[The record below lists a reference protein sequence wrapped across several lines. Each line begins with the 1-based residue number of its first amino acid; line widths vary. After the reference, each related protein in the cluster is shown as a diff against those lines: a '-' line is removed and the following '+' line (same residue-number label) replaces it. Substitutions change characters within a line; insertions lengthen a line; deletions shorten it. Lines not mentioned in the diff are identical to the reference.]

1 MAWTSRCQCQA
12 GRDFL
17 ILKLCLYHRCSSLT
31 KVNALLREQLDQANE
46 ANQAL
51 TESLHKAQE
60 EAKQRE
66 AQQKKEQEVSWK
78 EEGKI
83 CFVCFLTSSTVQGK
97 SFLNPT

>member
-1 MAWTSRCQCQA
+1 MPAD
-12 GRDFL
+12 RDFH
-17 ILKLCLYHRCSSLT
+17 ILKLCLYHRCYSLT

-51 TESLHKAQE
+51 TESLHKARE
-60 EAKQRE
+60 EAEQRE
-66 AQQKKEQEVSWK
+66 MQLKREQEVRERWR

-83 CFVCFLTSSTVQGK
+83 RFVCFLTSSTVQGK